1 MSDMNDFV
9 ERAFRDGI
17 KTISK
22 EELAERGG
30 EIEKAIHDM
39 PENMDQYRLYVE
51 LGEAYIASNCDN
63 GALRVFST
71 IIDTLCYSEEP
82 ESYELWQRTCFGFN
96 ALHNSDNDYVAE
108 KAGEIF
114 SKYL

>member
-1 MSDMNDFV
+1 MNVFV

-22 EELAERGG
+22 EELEERGS
-30 EIEKAIHDM
+30 EIEKAIGEM
-39 PENMDQYRLYVE
+39 PESMDKYSRYVE
-51 LGEAYIASNCDN
+51 LAEAYIMNDCDN
-63 GALRVFST
+63 GALRVFSG

-82 ESYELWQRTCFGFN
+82 ESEELFQRTCQGLV

-108 KAGEIF
+108 KAGEVF
-114 SKYL
+114 SEYL